1 MVAMHILLIEDE
13 NHIAEA
19 LQQALA
25 ASYSVHR
32 AETGTNGLLRA
43 ASHSYDI
50 VILDLNLPD
59 VPGLHVCR
67 QLRSNGFEGPILI
80 LSGEVKVISK
90 IMLLDAGAD
99 DYLTK
104 PFSLGELKA
113 RLRMLLRRSGKPLTA
128 HHQFTVGDLTL
139 DCERHEVVR
148 QGQLIKLRRKEFCL
162 LECLMQNAGAIV
174 TRDVL
179 SNHAWRDNEDPWAN
193 TIDVHIKYLRDKIDT
208 PFDRPLIRTVHG
220 LGYKLEAPRGVAKRK
235 EVGT

>member
-1 MVAMHILLIEDE
+1 MVAMQILLIEDE

-25 ASYSVHR
+25 GSYSVHR
-32 AETGTNGLLRA
+32 SETGTNGLLRA

-59 VPGLHVCR
+59 VPGLHVCL
-67 QLRSNGFEGPILI
+67 QLRSNGFEGPVLI
-80 LSGEVKVISK
+80 RSGEVKVISK

-104 PFSLGELKA
+104 PFCLGELKA
-113 RLRMLLRRSGKPLTA
+113 RLRMLLMRSCKPLTA

-139 DCERHEVVR
+139 DCERHEVMR
-148 QGQLIKLRRKEFCL
+148 RGQLIELRRKEFCL

-208 PFDRPLIRTVHG
+208 PFERPLIRTIHG
-220 LGYKLEAPRGVAKRK
+220 LGYKLEAPRG
-235 EVGT
+235 